1 MYLNPITFIRFIK
14 VVKLEPILII
24 CFCLLGVVSSVDIIL
39 SEFFETG
46 TLQNNFLFLYLVI
59 FVLENESNKS
69 IDVLS
74 KKVVKYPMYLSLTLF
89 FLSSISF
96 I

>member
-1 MYLNPITFIRFIK
+1 MK
-14 VVKLEPILII
+14 KLEPVLII
-24 CFCLLGVVSSVDIIL
+24 CFCLLGVISSVDIVL
-39 SEFFETG
+39 SEFFELG

-74 KKVVKYPMYLSLTLF
+74 KKIVKYPMYLSLTLF
-89 FLSSISF
+89 FLSSISV

>member
-1 MYLNPITFIRFIK
+1 MK
-14 VVKLEPILII
+14 KLEPVLII
-24 CFCLLGVVSSVDIIL
+24 CFCLLGVISSVDIIL
-39 SEFFETG
+39 SKFFEIG
-46 TLQNNFLFLYLVI
+46 TLQRNFLFLYLVI

-74 KKVVKYPMYLSLTLF
+74 KKVVKYPMYLSLSLF
-89 FLSSISF
+89 FLSSISV

>member
-1 MYLNPITFIRFIK
+1 MK
-14 VVKLEPILII
+14 KLEPVLII
-24 CFCLLGVVSSVDIIL
+24 CFCLLGVISSVDIIL
-39 SEFFETG
+39 SEFFEIG

-89 FLSSISF
+89 FLSSISV

>member
-1 MYLNPITFIRFIK
+1 MK
-14 VVKLEPILII
+14 KLEPILII
-24 CFCLLGVVSSVDIIL
+24 CFCLLGVISSVDIVL
-39 SEFFETG
+39 YVFFEIG

-74 KKVVKYPMYLSLTLF
+74 KKAVKYPMYLSLTLF
-89 FLSSISF
+89 FLSSISV

>member
-1 MYLNPITFIRFIK
+1 MK
-14 VVKLEPILII
+14 KLEPVLIV
-24 CFCLLGVVSSVDIIL
+24 CFCLLGVISSVDIVL
-39 SEFFETG
+39 SEFFEIG

-89 FLSSISF
+89 FLSSISV

>member
-1 MYLNPITFIRFIK
+1 MK
-14 VVKLEPILII
+14 KLELVLVV
-24 CFCLLGVVSSVDIIL
+24 CFCLLGVISSVDIVL
-39 SEFFETG
+39 SEFFEIG

-89 FLSSISF
+89 FLSSISV

>member
-1 MYLNPITFIRFIK
+1 KLKTMK
-14 VVKLEPILII
+14 KLEPVLII
-24 CFCLLGVVSSVDIIL
+24 CFCLLGVISSVDIVL
-39 SEFFETG
+39 SEFFELG

-89 FLSSISF
+89 FLSSISV

>member
-1 MYLNPITFIRFIK
+1 MK
-14 VVKLEPILII
+14 KLEPVLII
-24 CFCLLGVVSSVDIIL
+24 CFCLLGVISSVDIIL
-39 SEFFETG
+39 SKFFEIG
-46 TLQNNFLFLYLVI
+46 TLQSNFLFLYLVI

-74 KKVVKYPMYLSLTLF
+74 KKVVKYPMYLSLALF
-89 FLSSISF
+89 FLSSISV

>member
-1 MYLNPITFIRFIK
+1 MK
-14 VVKLEPILII
+14 KLEPVLII
-24 CFCLLGVVSSVDIIL
+24 CFCLLGVISSVDIVL
-39 SEFFETG
+39 SEFFELG

-89 FLSSISF
+89 FLSSISV

>member
-1 MYLNPITFIRFIK
+1 MR
-14 VVKLEPILII
+14 KLEPVLII

-39 SEFFETG
+39 SEFFEIG
-46 TLQNNFLFLYLVI
+46 ALQNNFLFLYLVI

-69 IDVLS
+69 IDVLG

-89 FLSSISF
+89 FLSSISA

>member
-1 MYLNPITFIRFIK
+1 MK
-14 VVKLEPILII
+14 KLEPVLII
-24 CFCLLGVVSSVDIIL
+24 CFCLLGVISSVDIIL
-39 SEFFETG
+39 SEFFEIG
-46 TLQNNFLFLYLVI
+46 ALNNNFLFLYLVV

-74 KKVVKYPMYLSLTLF
+74 NKVVKYPMYLSLTLF
-89 FLSSISF
+89 FLSSISV

>member
-1 MYLNPITFIRFIK
+1 MK
-14 VVKLEPILII
+14 KLEPVLII
-24 CFCLLGVVSSVDIIL
+24 CFCLLGVISSVDIVL
-39 SEFFETG
+39 SEFFELG

-89 FLSSISF
+89 FFSSISV

>member
-1 MYLNPITFIRFIK
+1 MK
-14 VVKLEPILII
+14 KLEPVLII
-24 CFCLLGVVSSVDIIL
+24 CFCLLGVISSVDIVL
-39 SEFFETG
+39 TEFFELG

-89 FLSSISF
+89 FLSSISV

>member
-1 MYLNPITFIRFIK
+1 MK
-14 VVKLEPILII
+14 KLEPVLII
-24 CFCLLGVVSSVDIIL
+24 CFCLLGVISSVDIVL
-39 SEFFETG
+39 SEFFELG
-46 TLQNNFLFLYLVI
+46 TLQNNFLFLYLVV

-74 KKVVKYPMYLSLTLF
+74 KKIVKYPMYLSLTLF
-89 FLSSISF
+89 FLSSISV

>member
-1 MYLNPITFIRFIK
+1 MK
-14 VVKLEPILII
+14 KLEPILII

>member
-1 MYLNPITFIRFIK
+1 MK
-14 VVKLEPILII
+14 KLEPVLII
-24 CFCLLGVVSSVDIIL
+24 CFCLLGVISSVDIVL
-39 SEFFETG
+39 SEFFEIG

-69 IDVLS
+69 VDVLS
-74 KKVVKYPMYLSLTLF
+74 KKVVKYPMYFSLALF
-89 FLSSISF
+89 FLSSISV

>member
-1 MYLNPITFIRFIK
+1 MK
-14 VVKLEPILII
+14 KLEPVLII
-24 CFCLLGVVSSVDIIL
+24 CFCLLGIISSVDIVL
-39 SEFFETG
+39 SEFFELG

-89 FLSSISF
+89 FLSSISV

>member
-1 MYLNPITFIRFIK
+1 MK
-14 VVKLEPILII
+14 KLEPVLII
-24 CFCLLGVVSSVDIIL
+24 CFCLLGVISSVDIIL
-39 SEFFETG
+39 SNFFEIG
-46 TLQNNFLFLYLVI
+46 TLQSNFLFLYLVI

-74 KKVVKYPMYLSLTLF
+74 KKVVKYPMYLSLSLF
-89 FLSSISF
+89 FLSSISV

>member
-1 MYLNPITFIRFIK
+1 MK
-14 VVKLEPILII
+14 KLEPVLIV
-24 CFCLLGVVSSVDIIL
+24 CFCLLGVISSVDIVL
-39 SEFFETG
+39 SEFFELG
-46 TLQNNFLFLYLVI
+46 TLQNNFLFLYLVV

-74 KKVVKYPMYLSLTLF
+74 KKIVKYPMYLSLTLF
-89 FLSSISF
+89 FLSSISV

>member
-1 MYLNPITFIRFIK
+1 MK
-14 VVKLEPILII
+14 KLEPVLIV
-24 CFCLLGVVSSVDIIL
+24 CFCLIGVISSVDIVL
-39 SEFFETG
+39 SEFFEIG

-69 IDVLS
+69 VDVLS
-74 KKVVKYPMYLSLTLF
+74 KKVVKYPMYFSLALF
-89 FLSSISF
+89 FLSSISV

>member
-1 MYLNPITFIRFIK
+1 MK
-14 VVKLEPILII
+14 KLEPVLIV
-24 CFCLLGVVSSVDIIL
+24 CFCLLGVISSVDIVL
-39 SEFFETG
+39 SEFFEIG

-74 KKVVKYPMYLSLTLF
+74 KKVVKYPMYLS
-89 FLSSISF
+89 
-96 I
+96 

>member
-1 MYLNPITFIRFIK
+1 MK
-14 VVKLEPILII
+14 KLEPVLII
-24 CFCLLGVVSSVDIIL
+24 CFCLLGVISSVDIIL
-39 SEFFETG
+39 SKFFEIG
-46 TLQNNFLFLYLVI
+46 TLQSNFLFLYLVI

-74 KKVVKYPMYLSLTLF
+74 KKVVKYPMYLSLSLF
-89 FLSSISF
+89 FLSSISV

>member
-1 MYLNPITFIRFIK
+1 MK
-14 VVKLEPILII
+14 KLEPVLII
-24 CFCLLGVVSSVDIIL
+24 CFCLLGVISSVDIVL
-39 SEFFETG
+39 SEFFEIG
-46 TLQNNFLFLYLVI
+46 ALQNNFLFLYLVI

-74 KKVVKYPMYLSLTLF
+74 KKVVKYPMYFSLTLF
-89 FLSSISF
+89 FLSSISV

>member
-1 MYLNPITFIRFIK
+1 MK
-14 VVKLEPILII
+14 KLEPVLII
-24 CFCLLGVVSSVDIIL
+24 CFCLLGVISSVDIVL
-39 SEFFETG
+39 SEFFDIG

-89 FLSSISF
+89 FLSSIF
-96 I
+96 VI

>member
-1 MYLNPITFIRFIK
+1 MK
-14 VVKLEPILII
+14 KLEPVLII
-24 CFCLLGVVSSVDIIL
+24 CFCLLGVISSVDIVL
-39 SEFFETG
+39 SEFFEIG
-46 TLQNNFLFLYLVI
+46 TLQNNFLFLYLVV

-89 FLSSISF
+89 FLSSISV

>member
-1 MYLNPITFIRFIK
+1 MK
-14 VVKLEPILII
+14 KLEPVLIV
-24 CFCLLGVVSSVDIIL
+24 CFCLLGVISSVDIVL
-39 SEFFETG
+39 SEFFELG

-89 FLSSISF
+89 FLSSISV

>member
-1 MYLNPITFIRFIK
+1 MK
-14 VVKLEPILII
+14 KLEPVLIV
-24 CFCLLGVVSSVDIIL
+24 CFCLLGVISSVDIVL
-39 SEFFETG
+39 SEFFEIG

-74 KKVVKYPMYLSLTLF
+74 KKVVKYPMYLSLSLF
-89 FLSSISF
+89 FLSSISV

>member
-1 MYLNPITFIRFIK
+1 MK
-14 VVKLEPILII
+14 KLEPILII
-24 CFCLLGVVSSVDIIL
+24 CFCLLGVISSVDIVL
-39 SEFFETG
+39 SEFFEIG

-89 FLSSISF
+89 FLSSISV

>member
-1 MYLNPITFIRFIK
+1 MK
-14 VVKLEPILII
+14 KLEPILII
-24 CFCLLGVVSSVDIIL
+24 CFCLLGVTSSVDIVL
-39 SEFFETG
+39 YEFFEIG

-89 FLSSISF
+89 FLSSISV

>member
-1 MYLNPITFIRFIK
+1 MK
-14 VVKLEPILII
+14 KLEPVLII
-24 CFCLLGVVSSVDIIL
+24 CFCLLGVISSVDIVL
-39 SEFFETG
+39 SEFFEIG

-89 FLSSISF
+89 FLSSIAV